1 MDDIGSNEGTLCLT
15 AKQGERVW
23 IGTSVWV
30 SWYRCEKN
38 GAVKF
43 RIRAPKEIQINRES
57 RLAAGSTT
65 QETTHELDASSS

>member
-1 MDDIGSNEGTLCLT
+1 MDDAAQNEGTLCVT
-15 AKQGERVW
+15 VKQRERVW

>member
-1 MDDIGSNEGTLCLT
+1 
-15 AKQGERVW
+15 
-23 IGTSVWV
+23 V

-38 GAVKF
+38 GAVKL

-65 QETTHELDASSS
+65 QATTQELDASSS